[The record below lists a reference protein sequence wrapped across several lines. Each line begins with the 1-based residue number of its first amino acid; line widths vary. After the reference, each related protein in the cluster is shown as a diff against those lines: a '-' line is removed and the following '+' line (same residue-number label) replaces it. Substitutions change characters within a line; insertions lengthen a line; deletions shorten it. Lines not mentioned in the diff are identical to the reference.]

1 MRQLRPMPCPFHL
14 IHQPVVTP
22 AGFQGDLRAWRQVL
36 EKCSEHF
43 SIMPH
48 PNRTPVFA
56 FFVHRHEQRKLLVRI
71 TSDKLFHSPP
81 QLLPRLGSA
90 YLTAEPRCG
99 ASIRSLRKR
108 MLEEL
113 QLRNLSPK
121 TAHTYI
127 RSVERFARYFNQSPA
142 RLGAEH
148 VRAVFG

>member
-22 AGFQGDLRAWRQVL
+22 AGLQGDLRAWRQVL

-56 FFVHRHEQRKLLVRI
+56 IFVHRHEQRKLLVRI

-90 YLTAEPRCG
+90 YLTAELRC
-99 ASIRSLRKR
+99 AAFIRSLPV
-108 MLEEL
+108 LAL
-113 QLRNLSPK
+113 FP
-121 TAHTYI
+121 
-127 RSVERFARYFNQSPA
+127 
-142 RLGAEH
+142 
-148 VRAVFG
+148 VRALQCATRDESLPKCGSWLLLSRAKGPSPPV

>member
-22 AGFQGDLRAWRQVL
+22 AGLQGDLRAWRQVL

-56 FFVHRHEQRKLLVRI
+56 VFVHRHEQRKLLVRI

-81 QLLPRLGSA
+81 QLLPRPGSA
-90 YLTAEPRCG
+90 YLTAEPSCG
-99 ASIRSLRKR
+99 AFIGSLPGHATAA
-108 MLEEL
+108 
-113 QLRNLSPK
+113 RNVP
-121 TAHTYI
+121 Y
-127 RSVERFARYFNQSPA
+127 
-142 RLGAEH
+142 
-148 VRAVFG
+148 